1 MIARVRCGGR
11 AAAALLGLALAACGA
26 PAPRGGGRGGG
37 GPAADSGAAD
47 PDCITDAD
55 FMSAEA
61 APLLGGD
68 CAACHSEGGAAAGT
82 RLRLGPPGAADRE
95 GDFAAVQAFL
105 AAGPDA
111 PDLLLQKPTNTVS
124 HGGGQRFTL
133 LDPRYAVLHELRAR
147 ALDPG
152 HCERPG
158 DAPFTCTPG
167 ESHPGTTPLRRLT
180 EAQLRHAIADLL
192 GVALPEGLLPR
203 TVVVS
208 GFRSFPDNNT
218 VSDAGAEQ
226 LLLAAEAAADAVDPA
241 ALLPCAV
248 ESADAPCVSAA
259 LATLGARAFRRPLTA
274 AEEAL
279 VTRFAEAGLPPVD
292 ALRAGVYQL
301 LLLPGFL
308 YVDAPAGALL
318 EPARGIAHLEDHAV
332 ATRLGLLF
340 RDSLPDAPLREAA
353 AAGRLH
359 TRAQVEVEALR
370 LVQAPAATRA
380 LLAFHEDWLHLSRLD
395 GATRDPARYPGFSE
409 EVFASARTET
419 ALFLTEVVWGGD
431 ARFSTLLQSRSSWQ
445 DATLAAVHGTADP
458 GPGWHRLTLD
468 AARPGVLTRT
478 AFLAAHAYSGS
489 SAPVRRGAWV
499 LEELLCAELNPP
511 PGVNMDIPAESEAA
525 PTIRERL
532 EQHWTDPACAACHT
546 AIDPAGFAFEHYGAL
561 GEWRTHWENG
571 VPIDATGSLDDPALS
586 FDGAP
591 ALIAAL
597 EASPRARAC
606 YARRW
611 FEYAVGR
618 PAEPED
624 ACTLD
629 VLARR
634 FDASGGNIRRLMV
647 DVALTDA
654 FLHRHAPAG
663 TP

>member
-1 MIARVRCGGR
+1 MRGDGR
-11 AAAALLGLALAACGA
+11 AAGGRGALLAVALWGCGDA
-26 PAPRGGGRGGG
+26 PPAGRGGG
-37 GPAADSGAAD
+37 ADGPGGADTAPAVD
-47 PDCITDAD
+47 DCVTDAEFVAGD
-55 FMSAEA
+55 GGA
-61 APLLGGD
+61 LLGSD
-68 CAACHSEGGAAAGT
+68 CAACHTEGGAAGGT
-82 RLRLGPPGAADRE
+82 RLRLAPVGAAARD

-105 AAGPDA
+105 AASDDA
-111 PDLLLQKPTNTVS
+111 AELLLQKPTNTVS
-124 HGGGQRFTL
+124 HGGGQRFTV

-147 ALDPG
+147 ALEPG
-152 HCERPG
+152 NCARPG

-167 ESHPGTTPLRRLT
+167 ESFPGTTPLRRLT
-180 EAQLRHAIADLL
+180 EAQLRHAIVDLL
-192 GVALPEGLLPR
+192 GVTLPDGLLPR

-226 LLLAAEAAADAVDPA
+226 LLLAAEAAADALDPA
-241 ALLPCAV
+241 ALLPCPLDA
-248 ESADAPCVSAA
+248 ADDACVAAA
-259 LATLGARAFRRPLTA
+259 LADLGARAFRRPLTA
-274 AEEAL
+274 DEAAL
-279 VTRFAEAGLPPVD
+279 VTRFAGAGLGPEE
-292 ALRAGVYQL
+292 ALRLGVAQL
-301 LLLPGFL
+301 LLLPGFV
-308 YVDAPAGALL
+308 YVDAPAGDPLS
-318 EPARGIAHLEDHAV
+318 PGGTVAHLDDHAI

-340 RDSLPDAPLREAA
+340 RDSLPDAPLRDAA

-359 TRAQVEVEALR
+359 TRAEVEAEALR
-370 LVQAPAATRA
+370 LVAQPEATRA

-395 GATRDPARYPGFSE
+395 GATRDPARYPAFSAE
-409 EVFASARTET
+409 IFASARTET
-419 ALFLTEVVWGGD
+419 ALFLSEVVWGGD
-431 ARFSTLLQSRSSWQ
+431 ARFATLLGDRTTWVDS
-445 DATLAAVHGTADP
+445 TLAAVHGWPDP
-458 GPGWHRLTLD
+458 GPGWHRRTLD
-468 AARPGVLTRT
+468 DTRPGVLTRT
-478 AFLAAHAYSGS
+478 AFLSAHAYSGA

-511 PGVNMDIPAESEAA
+511 PGVNMDIPEESAAA

-571 VPIDATGSLDDPALS
+571 LPIDATGALEDPALA

-606 YARRW
+606 YTRRW

-618 PAEPED
+618 PAETED

-634 FDASGGNIRRLMV
+634 FEATGGNIRRLMV

-654 FLHRHAPAG
+654 FLHRHTTPG